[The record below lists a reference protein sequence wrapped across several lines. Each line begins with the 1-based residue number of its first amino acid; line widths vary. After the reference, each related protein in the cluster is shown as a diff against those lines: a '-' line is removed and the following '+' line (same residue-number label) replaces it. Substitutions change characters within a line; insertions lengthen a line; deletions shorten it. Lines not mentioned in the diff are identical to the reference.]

1 MSHENNSYNHKS
13 LIVWLNNLITYQKFT
28 ILIVIAVDQGAAKVL
43 WWHARDGGLSSKVF
57 AG

>member
-13 LIVWLNNLITYQKFT
+13 LIIWLNNLITYQKFT

-43 WWHARDGGLSSKVF
+43 W
-57 AG
+57 